1 MKTKCSLPKRFSGT
15 KRVSGMLVGLL
26 VLALLTASGA
36 GAAPFAYITN
46 RNSDNVT
53 VIDGTTV
60 LVPPGNVDVPPAIRV
75 GPQPA
80 GVAVNRAGTRAYVA
94 NSNVFGTGV
103 PSLSVIDTATLTV
116 LTTVTLTGWPS
127 GVAVSAD
134 GSVVYVANSDNGTVA
149 VIDTATNTVV
159 TTLTPGG
166 QLTAIVVAGGSVYA
180 ADKNIGEG
188 VNVTGSPMPGL
199 FLSFDILGIAAS
211 PSWARLYV

>member
-1 MKTKCSLPKRFSGT
+1 
-15 KRVSGMLVGLL
+15 MLVGLL

-149 VIDTATNTVV
+149 PATSHWRRVSVRSASSATSFCAV
-159 TTLTPGG
+159 TSELERRSRISYST
-166 QLTAIVVAGGSVYA
+166 
-180 ADKNIGEG
+180 NE
-188 VNVTGSPMPGL
+188 
-199 FLSFDILGIAAS
+199 
-211 PSWARLYV
+211 RCR